1 MLYSSI
7 EDVSVWAKSKV
18 IDSDCRFCIRIV
30 TTECI
35 YFFQVKKEDFLLK
48 RKLMIISG

>member
-1 MLYSSI
+1 MDKPILYSSI

-35 YFFQVKKEDFLLK
+35 YFFQVKKRSF
-48 RKLMIISG
+48 SS